1 VASRRMCVCLIG
13 LVTLLAA
20 CKENGTGPTAPCG
33 MGSTCSGSQ
42 QLASLTLSP
51 AHDTLL
57 VGDQAQITFAATNSA
72 GASVTGITVV
82 YKSSDTAVAKVDTT
96 GLVKAISAGNTTIT
110 IAAGGLK
117 ASSQLA
123 VLNPAV
129 VLLSAGHDYSCLVL
143 VLGRGYC
150 WGRNDI
156 GQLGVS
162 VSTSC
167 FDSAG
172 GSAVPCARTPVRI
185 APGMRLTAISAGG
198 DVACALN
205 NASAAYCWADNTFGE
220 LGSGVAGGGGGSPTA
235 VAGAIIFASIAAGNQ
250 HACGVG
256 TGARL
261 FCWGDDDFGQL
272 GDTGIVNSTSP
283 IPVDSAGVP
292 MSLAGVTT
300 GSAHTC
306 ALKAGGAAYCW
317 GNNEAGQLGI
327 GSTDA
332 NAHSTPVQ
340 VTGGLVFAS
349 LTAGTIHTCG
359 LTSAGVAYCWGDNT
373 SGEIGN
379 GTTGGP
385 LAAPV
390 AVGGGLTFTELTA
403 GDGFT
408 CGVSGGAAYCWGSN
422 SDGQIGQ
429 GANVLGG
436 NITSPAKVTGALTF
450 TYVSAGARHVCGI
463 VAGGAAACWGSNL
476 FGALGNALQAGSSGV
491 PVIVGTP
498 LS

>member
-1 VASRRMCVCLIG
+1 MRVCLAG

-42 QLASLTLSP
+42 QLMTLTLSP
-51 AHDTLL
+51 AFDTLL
-57 VGDQAQITFAATNSA
+57 VGDQAQISFAATNSA
-72 GASVTGITVV
+72 GASVTGITVA
-82 YKSSDTAVAKVDTT
+82 YKSSDTAVAKVDTS
-96 GLVKAISAGNTTIT
+96 GLLSAIGAGNTTIT

-123 VLNPAV
+123 VLKPTV
-129 VLLSAGHDYSCLVL
+129 VLLSAGNDFSCLVL

-150 WGRNDI
+150 WGRDDI
-156 GQLGVS
+156 GQLAVGVT
-162 VSTSC
+162 TSC

-172 GSAVPCARTPVRI
+172 GSAFPCATSPVRI
-185 APGMRLTAISAGG
+185 APGKRLTAISAGG
-198 DVACALN
+198 AVACALN

-220 LGSGVAGGGGGSPTA
+220 LGSGVAGGGGASPTP
-235 VAGAIIFASIAAGNQ
+235 VAGALIFSSIAAGDQ
-250 HACGVG
+250 HVCGVA

-283 IPVDSAGVP
+283 IPVDSAGVQ
-292 MSLAGVTT
+292 MALTGVTT
-300 GSAHTC
+300 GAAHTC
-306 ALKAGGAAYCW
+306 AIKSGGAAYCW
-317 GNNEAGQLGI
+317 GNNAAGQLGI
-327 GSTDA
+327 GSADG
-332 NAHSTPVQ
+332 NAHSTPNQ
-340 VTGGLVFAS
+340 VGGGLVFAS

-359 LTSAGVAYCWGDNT
+359 LTSAGVAYCWGDNST
-373 SGEIGN
+373 GEIGN
-379 GTTGGP
+379 GTAGG
-385 LAAPV
+385 LQTAPV
-390 AVGGGLTFTELTA
+390 AVGGGLTFTELSA
-403 GDGFT
+403 GNGFT

-429 GANVLGG
+429 GANNLGG
-436 NITSPAKVTGALTF
+436 NIASPAKVTGALTF
-450 TYVSAGARHVCGI
+450 TYVSAGRRHACGI
-463 VAGGAAACWGSNL
+463 VTGGTAACWGSNL
-476 FGALGNALQAGSSGV
+476 FGALGNSLQAASSGV